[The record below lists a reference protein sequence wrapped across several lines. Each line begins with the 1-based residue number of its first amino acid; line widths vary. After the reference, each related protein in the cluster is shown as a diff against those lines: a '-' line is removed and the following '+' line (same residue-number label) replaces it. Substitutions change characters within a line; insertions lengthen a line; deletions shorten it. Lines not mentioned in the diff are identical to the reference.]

1 MTAAGWAAVIV
12 SAVLVAA
19 LAFFLIWIVFILR
32 RIVDTLGKV
41 LFGAGAIAYRLVP
54 VGPVLGDINGDL
66 AAVVG
71 ALESLVDDLTP
82 AKTEAAS

>member
-1 MTAAGWAAVIV
+1 MTAAGWAAVV
-12 SAVLVAA
+12 VTGVLIAA

-66 AAVVG
+66 TAVVG

-82 AKTEAAS
+82 EETAVAS